1 MARAFFRV
9 TCSFGFCFNL
19 GDDLRLPG
27 VVGVDGGGEDDV
39 DLSPPAVTTAVLV
52 SLVKGETVFD
62 GDDRSISQEDEAASR
77 FFIASL
83 YARRMAWRF
92 ARFELSAKVKFLAS
106 IASGTLA
113 PGHLIMKSTT
123 AAMRLSTRLPLP
135 DMLAKTFRQWES
147 KICRRSTRYYRNNTV
162 QWMFFGG
169 FSTILVWRRVK
180 LGGKIWAEHSGVTYQ
195 TNRKCLLYNAGYL
208 LGV

>member
-39 DLSPPAVTTAVLV
+39 DLSPPAVTTAPVRPVL
-52 SLVKGETVFD
+52 LVKGETVFD
-62 GDDRSISQEDEAASR
+62 GDNRSISREDEAASR

-83 YARRMAWRF
+83 YARQMAWRF
-92 ARFELSAKVKFLAS
+92 ARFKLSANVKFLAS

-113 PGHLIMKSTT
+113 PWAPYHEVDNDSHD
-123 AAMRLSTRLPLP
+123 A
-135 DMLAKTFRQWES
+135 
-147 KICRRSTRYYRNNTV
+147 TV
-162 QWMFFGG
+162 NMAPP
-169 FSTILVWRRVK
+169 S
-180 LGGKIWAEHSGVTYQ
+180 
-195 TNRKCLLYNAGYL
+195 
-208 LGV
+208 

>member
-1 MARAFFRV
+1 M
-9 TCSFGFCFNL
+9 N
-19 GDDLRLPG
+19 PG
-27 VVGVDGGGEDDV
+27 
-39 DLSPPAVTTAVLV
+39 SPSILNAVTLAVPV
-52 SLVKGETVFD
+52 SLVKGEMVFD
-62 GDDRSISQEDEAASR
+62 GNDRTISREDEAASR

-92 ARFELSAKVKFLAS
+92 ARFELSANVKFLAS

-147 KICRRSTRYYRNNTV
+147 KICRRSTRYYRNNTMR
-162 QWMFFGG
+162 WMFFGG

-180 LGGKIWAEHSGVTYQ
+180 LGGKTWAEHRGVTYQ
-195 TNRKCLLYNAGYL
+195 TSRKRLLYNAGYL

>member
-9 TCSFGFCFNL
+9 TCSFGLCFNL

-27 VVGVDGGGEDDV
+27 VVGVDGGCDDV
-39 DLSPPAVTTAVLV
+39 ESPPAVTAAVAV
-52 SLVKGETVFD
+52 SLVKGERVFD
-62 GDDRSISQEDEAASR
+62 GDDRTISREDEAASR

-92 ARFELSAKVKFLAS
+92 ARFELSANVKFLAS

-147 KICRRSTRYYRNNTV
+147 KICPQSTRYYRNNTV
-162 QWMFFGG
+162 RWMFFGG

-180 LGGKIWAEHSGVTYQ
+180 LDGKTGAEHRGVTYQ
-195 TNRKCLLYNAGYL
+195 TSRKRLLYNAGYL
-208 LGV
+208 LGA